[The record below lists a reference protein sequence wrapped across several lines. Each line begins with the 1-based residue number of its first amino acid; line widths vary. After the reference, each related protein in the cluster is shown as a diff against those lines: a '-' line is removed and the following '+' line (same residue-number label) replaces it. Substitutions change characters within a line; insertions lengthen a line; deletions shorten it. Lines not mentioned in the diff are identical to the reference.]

1 MKSNDWSALSIRNEL
16 YGASASSTISGDLR
30 VFLIDESLDLYC
42 GVTSD
47 SSLFLASRQN
57 RKLPEF
63 EFEVASLDNNKVL
76 MMEDGKRIGPLAI
89 LKCNFQSEEELLSL
103 TSLFSGLHNLRAT
116 SDNLDEFLDAITG
129 LERYF
134 SERQTSRDLN
144 AIEVGLF
151 GELVLIASAANSNTF
166 IRGWHSTPFSTY
178 DFGFENL
185 QLEVKTSTIPDRV
198 HSLRTSQTSNRFSHN
213 VTYASIYAPLAENGL
228 SIADV
233 VELIE
238 SKLDRSAQE
247 LFRRKLSA
255 YDLTKFSTR
264 FDFGHSSESI
274 RWIHG
279 DQVPTPESND
289 ARIRDLSWRVSFLE
303 IDSSEAVSVWTTY

>member
-1 MKSNDWSALSIRNEL
+1 MKLNDWSALSIRNEFH
-16 YGASASSTISGDLR
+16 GALTASTMSGDLR

-47 SSLFLASRQN
+47 NSLFLASKQN
-57 RKLPEF
+57 RSLPEF
-63 EFEVASLDNNKVL
+63 EFEVASLCNNKVL

-116 SDNLDEFLDAITG
+116 SDSLDKFLDAITG

-134 SERQTSRDLN
+134 AERQASRDLI

-151 GELVLIASAANSNTF
+151 GELVLIASAANSNRF
-166 IRGWHSTPFSTY
+166 IRSWHSTPFSTY

-185 QLEVKTSTIPDRV
+185 QLEVKTSTNPDRV
-198 HSLRTSQTSNRFSHN
+198 HSLRISQTSDHHSHN
-213 VTYASIYAPLAENGL
+213 LMYASIYAPLAENGL
-228 SIADV
+228 SVADV
-233 VELIE
+233 VDVIE

-247 LFRRKLSA
+247 LFRRKLNA
-255 YDLTKFSTR
+255 YDLTKFETR

-279 DQVPTPESND
+279 SQVPTPESND

-303 IDSSEAVSVWTTY
+303 IESAVAASVWTTN